1 MKNYLVIALLLAAA
15 FASCS
20 KKESLIESKVSA
32 PVTSSEI
39 ILNQYQKYLIPKGS
53 QYCTQSAFA
62 KVDCNELSFKVR
74 FDSSAVYKN
83 SQEKNQEDINKLYG
97 FSDNNAMH
105 HEYSARFGWRWSNNA
120 LRLFAYVYNASVM
133 SFKEIGTV
141 EIGTESVCTIK
152 VNGSQYI
159 FKLNGTEIKMPRA
172 ATTITAQGY
181 KLYPYFGGDETS
193 PHDIS
198 IWIMELQDAK

>member
-1 MKNYLVIALLLAAA
+1 MKNYLVITLLFAVA

-20 KKESLIESKVSA
+20 KKDALIQSKISA
-32 PVTSSEI
+32 PETPSEI
-39 ILNQYQKYLIPKGS
+39 ALNQYQKYLIPKGS

-62 KVDCNELSFKVR
+62 KVDCNQLSFKVK
-74 FDSSAVYKN
+74 FDSSAIYKN
-83 SQEKNQEDINKLYG
+83 LQEKNQGDINKLYG

-133 SFKEIGTV
+133 SFKEIGPV
-141 EIGTESVCTIK
+141 EIGTEAICSIK
-152 VNGSQYI
+152 VNGDQYI
-159 FKLNGTEIKMPRA
+159 FKLNDTEIKMPRA
-172 ATTITAQGY
+172 AKTQTAQGY

-198 IWIMELQDAK
+198 IWIMELKGAK

>member
-1 MKNYLVIALLLAAA
+1 
-15 FASCS
+15 
-20 KKESLIESKVSA
+20 
-32 PVTSSEI
+32 
-39 ILNQYQKYLIPKGS
+39 
-53 QYCTQSAFA
+53 
-62 KVDCNELSFKVR
+62 
-74 FDSSAVYKN
+74 
-83 SQEKNQEDINKLYG
+83 
-97 FSDNNAMH
+97 MH

-133 SFKEIGTV
+133 SFKEIGTL